1 MLHCISSMYIA
12 GVNIKVISRTNSFP
26 YEPVGDYG
34 AGPGDRVRRGLLRS
48 QEGDDAQAKIQL
60 QSGI

>member
-1 MLHCISSMYIA
+1 MYIA